1 MEADQRLNSNR
12 FKSEENDFLEK
23 LRRSLD
29 LRLDDEGRFIYEG
42 DVITHPKVHALFHRS
57 ICMNP
62 KTKEYYLQIGDQIA
76 YFQVDS
82 FAFFITQF
90 EVCQDGPPQDDPPQD
105 DPPQRIKI
113 ILNQGEVLID
123 AIDSLYSVDFEKI
136 YVQLKDQRKCGV
148 LKKARE
154 QMLAFLETLDLG
166 QEQAFVLKI
175 GASLF
180 KINELSSLDELKIKD

>member
-29 LRLDDEGRFIYEG
+29 LRLDDEGRFFYEG
-42 DVITHPKVHALFHRS
+42 DLITHPKVHALFHRS
-57 ICMNP
+57 ICVQP

-82 FAFFITQF
+82 FAFFITAF
-90 EVCQDGPPQDDPPQD
+90 EVYQDSAHQHL
-105 DPPQRIKI
+105 KI
-113 ILNQGEVLID
+113 VLNQGEVLID
-123 AIDSLYSVDFEKI
+123 AIDSFYSVGFEKI
-136 YVQLKDQRKCGV
+136 YVKLKDQRKCGV

-154 QMLAFLETLDLG
+154 QMLAFLETLDQG
-166 QEQAFVLKI
+166 QDQGFVLQI
-175 GASLF
+175 GPSVF

>member
-42 DVITHPKVHALFHRS
+42 DIITHPKVHALFHRS

-90 EVCQDGPPQDDPPQD
+90 EFCQDDSSQS
-105 DPPQRIKI
+105 IKI

-154 QMLAFLETLDLG
+154 QMLAFLETLDVG
-166 QEQAFVLKI
+166 QEQQFVLKI
-175 GASLF
+175 GSSLF